1 MRSAF
6 CSILLRMGFTMRR
19 ASPRDRWALTPPFHP
34 CRANTVVCFLWHFPG
49 SHLRSPL
56 AIILPQGARTFLS
69 MADSSHA
76 ATICPT
82 SDGGRLTANAE
93 KANIFWFFA
102 SEGGEWRASIGAGC
116 EKKSRS
122 FVGLCVCVFVR
133 LCGVRIGVGGEE
145 KSRGG
150 RFFARVRGFWAFIA

>member
-1 MRSAF
+1 
-6 CSILLRMGFTMRR
+6 
-19 ASPRDRWALTPPFHP
+19 
-34 CRANTVVCFLWHFPG
+34 
-49 SHLRSPL
+49 
-56 AIILPQGARTFLS
+56 

-116 EKKSRS
+116 EEKSRS
-122 FVGLCVCVFVR
+122 FVGLCVCGLWFVV
-133 LCGVRIGVGGEE
+133 CAE
-145 KSRGG
+145 
-150 RFFARVRGFWAFIA
+150 